1 MNFRRRGM
9 LAGVLTLLLLGL
21 TVGVFANST
30 GSARAANAAVN
41 VGTPTNRFTPN
52 VVTVNVGDTVT
63 FTQSAGTHTATS
75 VTAGLFDIGLAS
87 AGATGSK
94 TFTAAGTFYYY
105 CFVHSAAGEAT
116 EANVVAGTAMV
127 GKVVVQASAV
137 ATNTPVPPTATAVPP
152 TATTAAATATTVAPT
167 ATATTAAATATAT
180 GAAATATPTR
190 TAVPATAVP
199 PTATT
204 APATAVPAT
213 ATTAPATAVPATATR
228 PAPAPPASGSGLD
241 GGSGGNAM
249 PVLLGLAAIVAF
261 GLSGA
266 SYAAVKR
273 RR

>member
-9 LAGVLTLLLLGL
+9 LAGVLTLLMLGL
-21 TVGVFANST
+21 AVGVFANST
-30 GSARAANAAVN
+30 GSVHAANAAL
-41 VGTPTNRFTPN
+41 GTTLTLFSPN
-52 VVTVNVGDTVT
+52 VATVNVGDKVT
-63 FTQSAGTHTATS
+63 FTNTGGVHNSISAGADPWS
-75 VTAGLFDIGLAS
+75 IPLFA
-87 AGATGSK
+87 AGATGDK
-94 TFTAAGTFYYY
+94 TFATAGTYLFY
-105 CFVHSAAGEAT
+105 CSIHAVAADAT
-116 EANVVAGTAMV
+116 EANVVAGTLMV
-127 GKVVVQASAV
+127 GKVVVQAAAT

>member
-1 MNFRRRGM
+1 MNLRRRGM

-30 GSARAANAAVN
+30 GSARAANAAVSATAN
-41 VGTPTNRFTPN
+41 NRFSPN
-52 VVTVNVGDTVT
+52 VATINVGDTVT
-63 FTQSAGTHTATS
+63 FTNTGGAHTAKS
-75 VTAGLFDIGLAS
+75 VTDGVFDISLLTSGS
-87 AGATGSK
+87 TGSK
-94 TFTAAGTFYYY
+94 TFTAAGTFFFF
-105 CFVHSAAGEAT
+105 CSIHALPGDAT
-116 EANVVAGTAMV
+116 EANVAAGTLMV
-127 GKVVVQASAV
+127 GKVVVQAAAV

-213 ATTAPATAVPATATR
+213 ATR

-249 PVLLGLAAIVAF
+249 PALLGLAAIVAF